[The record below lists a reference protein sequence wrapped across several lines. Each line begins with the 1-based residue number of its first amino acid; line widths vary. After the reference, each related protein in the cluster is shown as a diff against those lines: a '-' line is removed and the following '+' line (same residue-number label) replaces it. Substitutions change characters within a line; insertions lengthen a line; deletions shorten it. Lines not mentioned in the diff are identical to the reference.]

1 MTGNKV
7 LELDLLFGKLFFKGL
22 DFHGLEVDFAI
33 ESLQFCTKL
42 FCFIELML
50 FLFALALKL
59 FSKLAAF

>member
-1 MTGNKV
+1 VTGNKV

-42 FCFIELML
+42 FSFIELMW
-50 FLFALALKL
+50 FLFALAL
-59 FSKLAAF
+59 